1 VAPLSPRPG
10 HGLLRCPICRLD
22 LAAAAGALAC
32 RNRHSFDLAREGY
45 VNLLPGGRRR
55 PAGGGD
61 RLDQLRHRAAFLEAG
76 HFEFITAAI
85 RSRLQQ
91 IAALPTDRSWRVLD
105 AGSGRGHHLAR
116 IAVNLSAPVVSL
128 GLDIAAAAARRASRR
143 WPGLAFAVADLW
155 VDWPMHDA
163 AFDLVINIFA
173 PKNFAETARVL
184 RSGGWLAVVYPGPD
198 HLVELNLSFGL
209 MRQHKG
215 KDRRYVDA
223 ALQYIGPP
231 TISRLVRNTV
241 IEGEG
246 IHNALL
252 MGPNARRINRST
264 LASAT
269 GSLPVTFDI
278 FVLLARKRGSSAD

>member
-10 HGLLRCPICRLD
+10 HALLRCPICRLD

-45 VNLLPGGRRR
+45 VNLLAGGRRR
-55 PAGGGD
+55 PAEGGD

-91 IAALPTDRSWRVLD
+91 IATLPTDRSWRVLD
-105 AGSGRGHHLAR
+105 AGSGTGHHLAR
-116 IAVNLSAPVVSL
+116 IAVNLSAPVVGL

-155 VDWPMHDA
+155 VDWPVHDA

-173 PKNFAETARVL
+173 PKISPRQ
-184 RSGGWLAVVYPGPD
+184 RGCSGRGVG
-198 HLVELNLSFGL
+198 
-209 MRQHKG
+209 
-215 KDRRYVDA
+215 
-223 ALQYIGPP
+223 
-231 TISRLVRNTV
+231 SRWS
-241 IEGEG
+241 IPAQ
-246 IHNALL
+246 I
-252 MGPNARRINRST
+252 IWSSST
-264 LASAT
+264 CPSA
-269 GSLPVTFDI
+269 
-278 FVLLARKRGSSAD
+278 